1 MTPQRTPKVVRS
13 WENLALLVAV
23 VLFGVISV
31 GHLVRGGLDQPWW
44 LWVVLVAFV
53 LAILRFA
60 IARQATR
67 MRVLRSQFPHA
78 YVHVVALY
86 ALPVRQLSEAPSV
99 TIHHSLRPNT
109 TGVLVLN
116 GRRLEI
122 YGGLLF
128 GTGGRPHLLASTTL
142 AEDTEV
148 TIERAAQGRYF
159 LDSLSFISNSSGLQL
174 DLCPMRISF
183 GMFITTFRSEA
194 LSEQRTRAVAA
205 LNHYAAGSKH

>member
-128 GTGGRPHLLASTTL
+128 GTGGRPQLLASRHL
-142 AEDTEV
+142 HHEE
-148 TIERAAQGRYF
+148 
-159 LDSLSFISNSSGLQL
+159 L
-174 DLCPMRISF
+174 
-183 GMFITTFRSEA
+183 FRMQICRPARGVAPHHPREA
-194 LSEQRTRAVAA
+194 LD
-205 LNHYAAGSKH
+205 GSWTMSRGAFF